1 MNTLGRCV
9 VGKRRTFI
17 SLSMRRVLVKISSV
31 LSDKMSAG
39 ISSQVSSGGR
49 SGVVSMAAA
58 SCAGS
63 DAVVAGSL
71 S

>member
-1 MNTLGRCV
+1 M
-9 VGKRRTFI
+9 
-17 SLSMRRVLVKISSV
+17 SLSMRRILVRISSV

-63 DAVVAGSL
+63 DAVVAGSF